1 MNIRTLF
8 HRFRRD
14 RRSRRGTNAIE
25 FALTA
30 PVLFGIVLGTM
41 DFGWMFCHQLLL
53 DHVAFESARVASI
66 AINDVDLNNFGQLGS
81 RPWETRGDALW
92 DAYGL
97 PGDPEYTTQLLT
109 TEGVLM
115 VHVEAKVDYEGFF
128 VAALPDE
135 LSAKSARRLENQTP
149 NVDTP

>member
-14 RRSRRGTNAIE
+14 RRSRRGTNAVE

-30 PVLFGIVLGTM
+30 PVLFGIILGTM
-41 DFGWMFCHQLLL
+41 DFGWLFCHQLLL

-66 AINDVDLNNFGQLGS
+66 VINDADISNLGA
-81 RPWETRGDALW
+81 RPWEDRGDALW
-92 DAYGL
+92 QSYGL

-115 VHVEAKVDYEGFF
+115 VHVEAKVDYDGFF
-128 VAALPDE
+128 VATLPDE

-149 NVDTP
+149 NVDLP